1 MARILVIDDS
11 RLVAH
16 VAKTILQKRG
26 HTVFLAGDG
35 EKGLIAVEQ
44 EKPDLIL
51 LDLIMPGLDG
61 YAVCETIKKGAQTAE
76 IPIIM
81 LTSKA
86 ESADKVRGLEAGA
99 SDYVTKPFDEGE
111 LVARVNTHL
120 RIKELYESV
129 QEKNR
134 ELQDLN
140 KQLQDLANRD
150 GLTGLFNHRYFQ
162 EALVKDFQRSVRYH
176 EALSC
181 ILCDIDFFKKFND
194 TYGHPV
200 GDIVLKNLGRIIE
213 ASLRETDLAARYGG
227 EEFALILYHTPGPAA
242 FMVAD
247 RLRHAVES
255 CEVIAGNLVL
265 KVTISVGVATFPH
278 PDIPNHKTLVEC
290 ADKALY
296 RAKKLGRNRV
306 ITYESIEKEL
316 KEEEAEKKN
325 AESCQEAS

>member
-1 MARILVIDDS
+1 MAKILVIDDS

-26 HTVFLAGDG
+26 HMVTLAGDG
-35 EKGLIAVEQ
+35 EQGIAALAQ
-44 EKPDLIL
+44 DRPDLIL

-61 YAVCETIKKGAQTAE
+61 YAVCERIKKNAETAE
-76 IPIIM
+76 TPIIM

-120 RIKELYESV
+120 RIRELYESV

-134 ELQDLN
+134 ELSALN
-140 KQLQDLANRD
+140 RQLQDLANRD

-162 EALVKDFQRSVRYH
+162 EALSKDFQRSIRYH
-176 EALSC
+176 ESLSC
-181 ILCDIDFFKKFND
+181 VLCDIDFFKKFND

-200 GDIVLKNLGRIIE
+200 GDVVLKSLGRIIDG
-213 ASLRETDLAARYGG
+213 SLRETDLAARYGG
-227 EEFALILYHTPGPAA
+227 EEFALILYHTPGQAA
-242 FMVAD
+242 AMVAE
-247 RLRHAVES
+247 RLRQAVET
-255 CEVIAGNLVL
+255 CEVVAGNLVL
-265 KVTISVGVATFPH
+265 KVTVSVGVATFPH
-278 PDIPNHKTLVEC
+278 PEIPNHKILVEC

-296 RAKKLGRNRV
+296 KAKKQGRNRV
-306 ITYESIEKEL
+306 VTYESIEKEL
-316 KEEEAEKKN
+316 KEEAAKA
-325 AESCQEAS
+325 AESACQEAS